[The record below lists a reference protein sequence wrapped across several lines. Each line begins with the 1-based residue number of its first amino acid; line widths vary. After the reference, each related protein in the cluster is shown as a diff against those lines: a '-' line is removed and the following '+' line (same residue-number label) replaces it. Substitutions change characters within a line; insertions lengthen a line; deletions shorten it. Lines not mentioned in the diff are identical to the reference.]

1 MITPKTASLSVVL
14 LIIALALLA
23 YGLAPSGAWYL
34 GSWSTAGFI
43 LTSGS
48 LDLHVT
54 GDALRATNLQP
65 GTEYTLLGTFCL
77 ENTGTIDLK
86 YRGMF
91 ESPAP
96 LVNDLL
102 QYLTLKAE
110 QQTGDSWSIAQEIPG
125 TGAIATE
132 TLLYYFKHP
141 GQGPDV
147 VNHYVVAGS
156 LVPGESGCH
165 RLSVLLDPATPDSEQ
180 GKFIEFALHLDASQV
195 TNPLW

>member
-1 MITPKTASLSVVL
+1 VAL
-14 LIIALALLA
+14 LISALALLA
-23 YGLAPSGAWYL
+23 YGLAPSGAWYM
-34 GSWSTAGFI
+34 GSWSSAGFI
-43 LTSGS
+43 LSSGS

-54 GDALRATNLQP
+54 GDSLRATNLQP

-77 ENTGTIDLK
+77 QNTGTLDLK
-86 YRGMF
+86 YRGLF

-96 LVNDLL
+96 IANDLL
-102 QYLTLKAE
+102 WYMTLKVE
-110 QQTGDSWSIAQEIPG
+110 QQTGGPWRTVQEIPG
-125 TGAIATE
+125 TAAIATE

-156 LVPGESGCH
+156 LVPGESACH
-165 RLSVLLDPATPDSEQ
+165 RLSVMLDPATPNSEQ